1 MAITR
6 YKNTGVIF
14 NNDSDYK
21 QVFKKRFGREGLNEL
36 QRKKA
41 LKHLETLQLNYPDFE
56 ELLSISTKE
65 HLWRTGDRF
74 YKLADYYYGDAG
86 YWWII
91 AYFNKKP
98 TDHHVKPGELVLVPT
113 PLVDILEIIL

>member
-56 ELLSISTKE
+56 ELLSI
-65 HLWRTGDRF
+65 
-74 YKLADYYYGDAG
+74 
-86 YWWII
+86 
-91 AYFNKKP
+91 
-98 TDHHVKPGELVLVPT
+98 
-113 PLVDILEIIL
+113 